1 MIRFKVVTVCRIF
14 AFTMF
19 IVMLMPFPTFA
30 AMKSYT
36 VENRTGRTIAE
47 IYAVASDKDKL
58 REFSLLKAPL
68 EDGQSVSAE
77 YDSDFRKYDLT
88 VVFDD
93 GEVVFW
99 DSVNH
104 KKAERLVVYK
114 DGTGYNVDTD

>member
-1 MIRFKVVTVCRIF
+1 MMRFRVVSLVRIF

-36 VENRTGRTIAE
+36 VVNQTGRTIAE
-47 IYAVASDKDKL
+47 IYAVATDKDKI

-68 EDGQSVSAE
+68 EDGKSVAAE

-93 GEVVFW
+93 GEVAFW
-99 DSVNH
+99 DSVNY
-104 KKAERLVVYK
+104 KNAERLVVYK
-114 DGTGYNVDTD
+114 DGKGYNVDTD

>member
-1 MIRFKVVTVCRIF
+1 MMRFRVVSLVRIF

-19 IVMLMPFPTFA
+19 IVTLMPFPTFA

-36 VENRTGRTIAE
+36 VVNQTGRTIAE
-47 IYAVASDKDKL
+47 IYAVATDKDNH

-93 GEVVFW
+93 GEVAFW

-104 KKAERLVVYK
+104 KKAERLIVYK
-114 DGTGYNVDTD
+114 DGKGYNVDTD

>member
-1 MIRFKVVTVCRIF
+1 MMRFRVVSLVRIF

-19 IVMLMPFPTFA
+19 IVTLMPLPTFA

-47 IYAVASDKDKL
+47 IYAVAADKDKL
-58 REFSLLKAPL
+58 REFRLIKTPL
-68 EDGQSVSAE
+68 EDGKSVAAE

-93 GEVVFW
+93 GEVAFW

-104 KKAERLVVYK
+104 KNAKRLVVYK
-114 DGTGYNVDTD
+114 DGKGYNVDTD